1 MQAPVC
7 TRGPSFP
14 KAKPPP
20 TEPML
25 PNIYEITNFP
35 MRVLKSKVPGISIP
49 AQSKEDCGL
58 QNFNQNKT

>member
-25 PNIYEITNFP
+25 PNIYEITNYKT
-35 MRVLKSKVPGISIP
+35 LSSK
-49 AQSKEDCGL
+49 QK
-58 QNFNQNKT
+58 